1 MKMKFGT
8 ITLLHPRATVYLRL
22 VKQMHSVICFFNNL
36 MRPYYSSQLMFQGG
50 NAKVR
55 FQPGSGQ
62 LLAAASDKLV
72 SIFDVETDRQIYS
85 LQVKSTVYL
94 FFYII
99 I

>member
-1 MKMKFGT
+1 
-8 ITLLHPRATVYLRL
+8 
-22 VKQMHSVICFFNNL
+22 
-36 MRPYYSSQLMFQGG
+36 MFQGG

-62 LLAAASDKLV
+62 LLAAACDKVV

-94 FFYII
+94 VIYIYNI
-99 I
+99 V